1 MLFLF
6 VKDNIIQININ
17 TREITTIYVIDCPN
31 LRIGFDKNKLE
42 DTINE
47 NQLQIFSFHNY
58 NKKLKKMELIILI
71 KEIETNTIYPY
82 LLEDNS
88 LLFTKEF
95 KLPNFIDIT
104 EFDLFDNTEKSQINS
119 INENTYK
126 IFVDSDK
133 IILFK

>member
-31 LRIGFDKNKLE
+31 LSFDFNKNKLE